1 MYTPIF
7 AMTPYQMTWQTYL
20 TFGLYL
26 LLMIGTGLYFCWRA
40 NNNLEDY
47 LLGGRGLGSWV
58 TALSAQA
65 SDMSGWLLMGLPGAV
80 YFFGINQMWIA
91 VGLLGGT
98 LLNWLIVAPRLRV
111 YTGMMDSLTLN
122 SFLDRRF
129 RAPKNLIRIAGAVF
143 TLFFFTVYAAAGL
156 VSAGKLFETMFG
168 IDYVAA
174 VLIGA
179 GVMIFYTLLGGFLAV
194 CWTDLFQGILMFLA
208 IVVLPIY
215 AYTTLP
221 AGSIEQ
227 AFAARDISFSLLP
240 PEQTTPAA
248 LLAVVSLAAWGLGY
262 FGQPHILVRFM
273 GIRSVRLF
281 PRATAIAMVWV
292 VISLAGA
299 VWIGA
304 LAAPMFPGLDKVNSE
319 NVFIYMIGRLFHP
332 LPGGILLAAILAAI
346 MSTIDSQ
353 LLVSSSSLT
362 DDVYKHLLRP
372 QCGERE
378 ELWVSRFSVIVI
390 TVVACALAFDRDSSI
405 FDLVTFAW
413 GGFGAIFG
421 PAVLFA
427 LYSKRMTWLPVFCG
441 MVAGLVVLLA
451 WKAFHWNAMR
461 YEIVPGVIANIL
473 TILIVN
479 RFAGLKNPETE
490 REFETMVAE
499 IKAFRTE

>member
-248 LLAVVSLAAWGLGY
+248 LLVVVSLAAWGLGY

-292 VISLAGA
+292 VISLAGTGRGHA
-299 VWIGA
+299 V
-304 LAAPMFPGLDKVNSE
+304 GLDDGGC
-319 NVFIYMIGRLFHP
+319 IGGPGSGLKQGARTVHLPRLGHG
-332 LPGGILLAAILAAI
+332 LHIQKAR
-346 MSTIDSQ
+346 Q
-353 LLVSSSSLT
+353 
-362 DDVYKHLLRP
+362 
-372 QCGERE
+372 
-378 ELWVSRFSVIVI
+378 
-390 TVVACALAFDRDSSI
+390 
-405 FDLVTFAW
+405 
-413 GGFGAIFG
+413 G
-421 PAVLFA
+421 PA
-427 LYSKRMTWLPVFCG
+427 
-441 MVAGLVVLLA
+441 AGQRGRRSGRRLGRVQRKIAGKAGAESAMDVVYTGKTERKKIHIHSRLSSVHR
-451 WKAFHWNAMR
+451 AFTGRSHASRGTRSSRCSVKTSPTAMR
-461 YEIVPGVIANIL
+461 PPVWS
-473 TILIVN
+473 
-479 RFAGLKNPETE
+479 R
-490 REFETMVAE
+490 RS
-499 IKAFRTE
+499 